1 MDVGVMKALQLKA
14 PRAFEL
20 VQAPVPRL
28 KDDEPPALLL
38 QTISVSMCGSD
49 TPFYAGGKP
58 GLAYPLPPGAHVHE
72 CVGRVVGSTSDGF
85 RPGDLVV
92 AVPEADRGLAEFFV
106 AQASKAARLPPELA
120 ACDTCS
126 FIQPLST
133 VLNAVDRLGDVRGRR
148 IAVVGLGSIGLLFC
162 WLLRLRGAGEIVG
175 IDPIAGRCHVA
186 KRLGASS
193 ALPALSQDI
202 ARQAGVRPGAWV
214 APDICI
220 EAIGHQE
227 GTLNDCVAMVREGG
241 TVLAFGVP
249 DQPVYALEFERFFRK
264 NACLLAVVTPRW
276 SEYLARAGELFAAH
290 RDELAVLA
298 THRFP
303 ITQAG
308 SAFGMYERQ
317 EDGILKAVLDA
328 GTWATDS
335 A

>member
-1 MDVGVMKALQLKA
+1 MNVGVMKALQLKA

-38 QTISVSMCGSD
+38 QTLSVSMCGSD

-72 CVGRVVGSTSDGF
+72 CVGRVVGSTSDDF

-106 AQASKAARLPPELA
+106 AQAGRAARLPSELS

-148 IAVVGLGSIGLLFC
+148 LAVVGLGSIGLLFC

-175 IDPIAGRCHVA
+175 IDPIASRCAVA
-186 KRLGASS
+186 ERLGASR

-202 ARQAGVRPGAWV
+202 ARQAGLRPGSWV

-220 EAIGHQE
+220 EAVGHQE
-227 GTLNDCVAMVREGG
+227 QTLNDCAALVRDQG

-249 DQPVYALEFERFFRK
+249 DQALYAFEFERFFRK
-264 NACLLAVVTPRW
+264 NASLMAVVTPDW
-276 SEYLARAGELFAAH
+276 SEYLAKAAELFASH

-298 THRFP
+298 THRLP
-303 ITQAG
+303 MAQAG
-308 SAFGMYERQ
+308 RAFDLFERH
-317 EDGILKAVLDA
+317 EDGILKAVLNARDWHEGA
-328 GTWATDS
+328 
-335 A
+335 